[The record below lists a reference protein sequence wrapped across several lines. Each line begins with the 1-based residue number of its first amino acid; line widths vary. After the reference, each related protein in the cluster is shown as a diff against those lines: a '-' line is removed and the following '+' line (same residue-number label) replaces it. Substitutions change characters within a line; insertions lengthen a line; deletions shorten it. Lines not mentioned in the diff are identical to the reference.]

1 MKKVVRLTESD
12 LVNIVKR
19 VISEQT
25 SGKFDDQ
32 VLKFTKDV
40 ASKLVGK
47 QICAEENDDSSNYE
61 CYFLDSVKEGPVY
74 MNYDTNAKNVKDIKF
89 INMSFRGRFYP
100 SKPGSNIMKMSL
112 DIGINLENGVPVSV
126 SRTFVFPEKGGELI
140 RLNDEEVTKKTIPLI
155 KNIRVAEPPKVANP
169 CFKGYKWGKH
179 EYMRGPKHFTGQAF
193 TKENSDG
200 SETFL
205 FKTGSDWSRGNGVID
220 KGEVKNSIQQIYWVC
235 SSGKLTI
242 TNKIPTRD

>member
-1 MKKVVRLTESD
+1 MKKIIRLTEAD
-12 LVNIVKR
+12 LTRIVKR
-19 VISEQT
+19 VISEQNT
-25 SGKFDDQ
+25 GKFDPQ
-32 VLKFTKDV
+32 VSKFTKDI
-40 ASKLVGK
+40 AAKLIGK
-47 QICAEENDDSSNYE
+47 QICAEDSSDSSNYE
-61 CYFLDSVKEGPVY
+61 CYFLDTLKEEPIY
-74 MNYDTNAKNVKDIKF
+74 MSYDTNAKSTKDIKF

-100 SKPGSNIMKMSL
+100 SKPGGNIMKMSL

-126 SRTFVFPEKGGELI
+126 SRTFVFPEKGELI

-169 CFKGYKWGKH
+169 CFKGYKWGKVN
-179 EYMRGPKHFTGQAF
+179 YMRIPKHFEGQVF

-200 SETFL
+200 SETYL
-205 FKTGSDWSRGNGVID
+205 FKTGSDWSRGSGVID
-220 KGEVKNSIQQIYWVC
+220 KGEGYPKKQEINWVC

>member
-1 MKKVVRLTESD
+1 MKKIIRLTEAD
-12 LVNIVKR
+12 LTRIVKR
-19 VISEQT
+19 VISEQNT
-25 SGKFDDQ
+25 GKFDPQ
-32 VLKFTKDV
+32 VSKFTKDI
-40 ASKLVGK
+40 AAKLIGK
-47 QICAEENDDSSNYE
+47 QICAEDGDDSSNYE
-61 CYFLDSVKEGPVY
+61 CYFLDTLKEEPIY
-74 MNYDTNAKNVKDIKF
+74 MSYDTNAKSTKDIKF

-100 SKPGSNIMKMSL
+100 SKAGSNIMKMSL
-112 DIGINLENGVPVSV
+112 DIGINLENGVPVSI
-126 SRTFVFPEKGGELI
+126 SRTFVFPEKGELI

-169 CFKGYKWGKH
+169 CFKGYKWGRH

-242 TNKIPTRD
+242 TNSIPTRD